1 MQHRRERL
9 SETASLKFGGVIMKD
24 FGDRRIHP
32 RMKARWPVTILSDRG
47 PVEGQTVNLGATGAY
62 IECEGEFRQNEVYWM
77 LIGLDKQSVVVN
89 GKALRLNRE
98 TGSEGGHVHGIGV
111 EFQM

>member
-1 MQHRRERL
+1 
-9 SETASLKFGGVIMKD
+9 MKD

-32 RMKARWPVTILSDRG
+32 RMKARWPVTILSDQG
-47 PVEGQTVNLGATGAY
+47 PVEGRTFNLGATGAY

-77 LIGLDKQSVVVN
+77 LIELDKQSIVIN
-89 GKALRLNRE
+89 GKALRLNQQA
-98 TGSEGGHVHGIGV
+98 GSEGNHVRGIGV